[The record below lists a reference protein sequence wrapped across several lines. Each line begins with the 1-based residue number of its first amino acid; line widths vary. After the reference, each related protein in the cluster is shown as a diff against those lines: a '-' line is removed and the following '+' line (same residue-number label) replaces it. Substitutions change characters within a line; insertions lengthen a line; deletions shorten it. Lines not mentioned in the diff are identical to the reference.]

1 MLSQGKRTPRANG
14 TGGLAGARVKKKFDL
29 IVIGGGSAGLA
40 HAQRAAEHG
49 ADVAVIENG
58 LLGGTCVNVGCV
70 PKKVMWYS
78 ASYARSVR
86 LAADYGFDLT
96 VNGHDWSALKQRRD
110 AYVAR
115 LNGIYQENL
124 DKRNVE
130 LIRGTGDFVNK
141 NSIRVESDDYRA
153 DNIVIATGGRP
164 IVPRIHGAE
173 LGITSDGFFELPDR
187 PERVALAGSG
197 YVAVELSGVFNA
209 LGSDTTVLVRQ
220 DGMLRSFDQML
231 RDEQHKAMQQDGIQL
246 ETGVVPHALER
257 TSGGLKLIAE
267 DGREFGTFD
276 SIVWA
281 VGRAPNTEYLRL
293 DAAGVAADGYGF
305 VPVDDYQATNV
316 DNIFALGD
324 VTGREALTPVA
335 IAAGRRLADRL
346 YGGMADRHLEYRFI
360 PTVVFAHP
368 PIGTVGMTEAD
379 ARAEFGDDVRVYESR
394 FTPMLYALGE
404 HKEPSAMK
412 LVTVGQEEKIVGC
425 HVIGDG
431 ADEMMQGF
439 SVAVRMGATKK
450 DFDDTVAIHPT
461 SAEEF
466 VTMR

>member
-1 MLSQGKRTPRANG
+1 MLSQGNYMP
-14 TGGLAGARVKKKFDL
+14 GAKQKFDL
-29 IVIGGGSAGLA
+29 IVIGGGSGGLA

-49 ADVAVIENG
+49 ANAAVIENG
-58 LLGGTCVNVGCV
+58 RLGGTCVNVGCV

-78 ASYARSVR
+78 ASHAHSTR

-96 VNGHDWSALKQRRD
+96 VNGHDWSVLKERRD
-110 AYVAR
+110 AYVKR
-115 LNGIYQENL
+115 LNDIYQENL
-124 DKRNVE
+124 DRRNVT
-130 LIRGTGDFVNK
+130 LIDGTGHCINR
-141 NSIRVESDDYRA
+141 NTIRIGDDDYHA
-153 DNIVIATGGRP
+153 DNIVIATGGHP
-164 IVPRIHGAE
+164 IVPPIHGAE
-173 LGITSDGFFELPDR
+173 LGITSDGFFELPER
-187 PERVALAGSG
+187 PERVAFAGSG
-197 YVAVELSGVFNA
+197 YIAVELSGVFAA
-209 LGSDTTVLVRQ
+209 LGSDTTVLVRK
-220 DGMLRSFDQML
+220 DGVLRSLDEMLRE
-231 RDEQHKAMQQDGIQL
+231 EQHKSMARDGIRL

-257 TSGGLKLIAE
+257 TSDGLKLVAE
-267 DGREFGTFD
+267 DGREFGSFD

-281 VGRAPNTEYLRL
+281 VGRAPNTGELQL
-293 DAAGVAADGYGF
+293 DAAGVEADGDGF
-305 VPVDDYQATNV
+305 VAVDDYQATNV
-316 DNIFALGD
+316 ENVFALGD

-360 PTVVFAHP
+360 PTVIFAHP
-368 PIGTVGMTEAD
+368 PIGTVGMTEAE
-379 ARAEFGDDVRVYESR
+379 ARAEFGDDVKVYESR

-412 LVTVGQEEKIVGC
+412 LVTTGSEEKIVGC
-425 HVIGDG
+425 HVVGDG

-461 SAEEF
+461 SAEEL

>member
-1 MLSQGKRTPRANG
+1 M
-14 TGGLAGARVKKKFDL
+14 KKKFDL

-124 DKRNVE
+124 DKRKVE

-209 LGSDTTVLVRQ
+209 LGSDTTVLVRK

>member
-1 MLSQGKRTPRANG
+1 M
-14 TGGLAGARVKKKFDL
+14 
-29 IVIGGGSAGLA
+29 
-40 HAQRAAEHG
+40 
-49 ADVAVIENG
+49 IENG
-58 LLGGTCVNVGCV
+58 PLGGTCVNVGCV

-78 ASYARSVR
+78 ASYARSAR

-96 VNGHDWSALKQRRD
+96 VKGHDWSALKQRRD
-110 AYVAR
+110 AYVTR
-115 LNGIYQENL
+115 LNDIYQENL
-124 DKRNVE
+124 GKRNVE

-141 NSIRVESDDYRA
+141 NTIRVESDDYHA

-187 PERVALAGSG
+187 PQRVALAGSG
-197 YVAVELSGVFNA
+197 YIAVELSGVFNA
-209 LGSDTTVLVRQ
+209 LGSDTTVLVRK
-220 DGMLRSFDQML
+220 DGVLRSFDQML

-379 ARAEFGDDVRVYESR
+379 ARAEFGDEVRVYESR

-412 LVTVGQEEKIVGC
+412 LVTVGQEEKVVGC

>member
-1 MLSQGKRTPRANG
+1 MLSQGKSMPGENG
-14 TGGLAGARVKKKFDL
+14 AGRPTGARVKEKFDL
-29 IVIGGGSAGLA
+29 IVIGGGSGGLA
-40 HAQRAAEHG
+40 HAQRAAEYG
-49 ADVAVIENG
+49 ASAAVIENG
-58 LLGGTCVNVGCV
+58 PLGGTCVNVGCV

-78 ASYARSVR
+78 ASHVHSAR
-86 LAADYGFDLT
+86 LAAGYGFDLT
-96 VNGHDWSALKQRRD
+96 VNGHDWSTLKQGRD

-115 LNGIYQENL
+115 LNDIYQENL

-130 LIRGTGDFVNK
+130 LIRGTGYFVDENT
-141 NSIRVESDDYRA
+141 IRVENDDYRA
-153 DNIVIATGGRP
+153 GNIVIATGGRP

-173 LGITSDGFFELPDR
+173 LGITSDGFFELPQR
-187 PERVALAGSG
+187 PQRVALAGSG
-197 YVAVELSGVFNA
+197 YIAVELSGIFNA
-209 LGSDTTVLVRQ
+209 LGSDTTVLVRR

-231 RDEQHKAMQQDGIQL
+231 KEEQRRSMQQDGIRL
-246 ETGVVPHALER
+246 ETGVVPHVLER
-257 TSGGLKLIAE
+257 NPDGLKLIAE
-267 DGREFGTFD
+267 DGREFGSFD

-281 VGRAPNTEYLRL
+281 VGRAPNTEHLHL
-293 DAAGVAADGYGF
+293 DAAGVEADGYGF

-316 DNIFALGD
+316 VNIFALGD

-346 YGGMADRHLEYRFI
+346 YGGMADRHLEYRYI
-360 PTVVFAHP
+360 PTVIFAHP
-368 PIGTVGMTEAD
+368 PIGTVGMTEAN

-412 LVTVGQEEKIVGC
+412 LVTVGPDERVVGC

-439 SVAVRMGATKK
+439 AIAVRMGATKK